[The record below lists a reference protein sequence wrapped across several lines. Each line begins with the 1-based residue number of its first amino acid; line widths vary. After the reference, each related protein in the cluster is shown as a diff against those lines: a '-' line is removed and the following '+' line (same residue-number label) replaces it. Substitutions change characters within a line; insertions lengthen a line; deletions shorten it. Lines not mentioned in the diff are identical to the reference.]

1 LSPLHPVWHL
11 ALAKAKGQGKGQ
23 TNFLFYFDN
32 SNDKMADNNKT
43 ADDGK

>member
-23 TNFLFYFDN
+23 TNFFFFDN